1 MTGFAITKRFIAAQ
15 LLALCLSLF
24 LAVFFRAGIAT
35 GLCLNGG
42 VLILAVMDYFFTPGK
57 KMFKAERVIPQS
69 LEQNV
74 DAEIE
79 LKIQSGANRLLV
91 IRISDSPPSSFRQEQ
106 SALEYEITDQ
116 PVSHIYRVT
125 PARRGSFSFG
135 RCYVEVRGLWG
146 LCLKRFSLDCPAQA
160 GVYPNLTSMRHYRML
175 AERKQLARE
184 DSSLHKIRGIGTDF
198 SGLRE
203 YSPGDDRRK
212 INWKAS
218 ARAGKLIT
226 NVYDVEKNR
235 EVILAVDTGRWMQ
248 AAADG
253 VTRLDRALE
262 LAAAIMQVA
271 LSSGDR
277 VGLVLFD
284 MNVTYYLAPGKGSA
298 HSRAFLQAL
307 YHADFKS
314 SPSSFPALSAVLR
327 KKLTRRAFICLLTY
341 LDNTDD
347 AARAVVEL
355 DPLKRRHS
363 VYIASLTDVGLDE
376 IIQTEAAAPETVY
389 LKVAAAYRKTA
400 GLNAM
405 DILRKHGIG
414 ANAAEPSE
422 LLIRSV
428 RHYLT
433 VKRLPQ

>member
-1 MTGFAITKRFIAAQ
+1 MTGFAITKKFIAAQ

-24 LAVFFRAGIAT
+24 FAVFLHAGIAT
-35 GLCLNGG
+35 GLCLSGS
-42 VLILAVMDYFFTPGK
+42 VLILAVMDFFFTPGK
-57 KMFKAERVIPQS
+57 KMFAVERAMPQNF
-69 LEQNV
+69 EQNV
-74 DAEIE
+74 EAEIE
-79 LKIQSGANRLLV
+79 IKIRCGAACPLH
-91 IRISDSPPSSFRQEQ
+91 IRISDSPPATFRQVQ
-106 SALEYEITDQ
+106 NRLEYRITDL
-116 PVSHIYRVT
+116 PISYIYRVT
-125 PARRGSFSFG
+125 PTRRGAFSFG
-135 RCYVEVRGLWG
+135 CCFVEVRGLWG
-146 LCLKRFSLDCPAQA
+146 LCFKRFALDCPAQA
-160 GVYPNLTSMRHYRML
+160 GVYPNLTPMRHYRML
-175 AERKQLARE
+175 AERKQLSRE

-198 SGLRE
+198 AGLRE
-203 YSPGDDRRK
+203 YSPDDDRRK

-226 NVYDVEKNR
+226 NMYDVEKNR
-235 EVILAVDTGRWMQ
+235 EVIIAVDTGRWMQ
-248 AAADG
+248 AEADG

-284 MNVTYYLAPGKGSA
+284 MDITYYLAPGKGSA

-307 YHADFKS
+307 YHANFKS
-314 SPSSFPALSAVLR
+314 NPSSYPALSAVLR
-327 KKLTRRAFICLLTY
+327 KKLTKRAFICLLTY
-341 LDNTDD
+341 LDNPDD
-347 AARAVVEL
+347 AARTVVEL

-376 IIQTEAAAPETVY
+376 IIQTEAATPAAVY
-389 LKVAAAYRKTA
+389 LKAAAAYRKTA

-405 DILRKHGIG
+405 DVLRRHGIG

-422 LLIRSV
+422 LLARSV

-433 VKRLPQ
+433 VKSLP